1 MAILDGDFSLG
12 TSSTAVV
19 GSQPAADTGRGIKR
33 SWLKIYET
41 LPNQLL
47 NGYGQSKFV
56 NIPDKEMWQ
65 SMGEPI
71 RSGAPC
77 MSELCFSD
85 KERRGV
91 GINRWLQP
99 LESYMKY
106 QQEERNK
113 KHNQMILSE
122 RIFTE
127 VYAEID
133 KILPSV
139 TFCLA
144 PRKYAEKKGANLLRS
159 SAMGNPGVVSS
170 RSRADLQ
177 KHAKILYEWL
187 DPVKISRLRM
197 LMNWQAAGG
206 LSFVTSCHQ
215 RGVQCFRV
223 CGGSPSGDTAPSLED
238 FQEAIIS
245 RHTLGSTGIDEDNR
259 PGGSDF
265 NQP

>member
-1 MAILDGDFSLG
+1 MLDNDFSLTG
-12 TSSTAVV
+12 TSSSASPGT
-19 GSQPAADTGRGIKR
+19 QPAAGTGRGIKR

-47 NGYGQSKFV
+47 NGYGQAKFV
-56 NIPDKEMWQ
+56 KVCDKEMWQ
-65 SMGEPI
+65 SMGEPL

-77 MSELCFSD
+77 MSELCFSE

-106 QQEERNK
+106 QVEETNK
-113 KHNQMILSE
+113 KRNQMILSE
-122 RIFTE
+122 SIFTQ

-133 KILPSV
+133 QILPSV
-139 TFCLA
+139 SFCLA
-144 PRKYAEKKGANLLRS
+144 PRKYTEKKGANLLRS
-159 SAMGNPGVVSS
+159 SATGNPGAVSS

-177 KHAKILYEWL
+177 RHAKILYDWL
-187 DPVKISRLRM
+187 DPAKVSRLRM

-223 CGGSPSGDTAPSLED
+223 CAGSPSGDTAVSLED
-238 FQEAIIS
+238 FQEAIIC
-245 RHTLGSTGIDEDNR
+245 RHTIGRNGIDEDTQV
-259 PGGSDF
+259 GGSDF
-265 NQP
+265 NPP